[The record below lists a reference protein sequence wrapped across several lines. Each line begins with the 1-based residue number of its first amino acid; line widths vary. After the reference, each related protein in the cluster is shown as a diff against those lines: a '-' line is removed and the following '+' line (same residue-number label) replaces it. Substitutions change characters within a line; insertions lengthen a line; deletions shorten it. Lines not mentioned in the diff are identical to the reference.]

1 MIDDVFQAR
10 LERTTKLNMTCDK
23 SFDWIWWSKYDIH
36 FDEKNLVHRNVA
48 GSGEERAYIESLQ
61 IVDLK
66 FKQTYH
72 CKWEGIPTPLCHSWP
87 SEIKKSLRKGM
98 PVGTCTLEG
107 LKMRLR
113 SVLFSGRLLLRC
125 LLGGSSQLGPVV
137 RITPMY
143 FSHEVRP
150 FGKGSH
156 NPMFTGRKTITMVTN
171 HWT

>member
-72 CKWEGIPTPLCHSWP
+72 CKWERIPTPLCHSWP
-87 SEIKKSLRKGM
+87 SEIKKK
-98 PVGTCTLEG
+98 TKE
-107 LKMRLR
+107 KE
-113 SVLFSGRLLLRC
+113 C
-125 LLGGSSQLGPVV
+125 L
-137 RITPMY
+137 
-143 FSHEVRP
+143 
-150 FGKGSH
+150 
-156 NPMFTGRKTITMVTN
+156 
-171 HWT
+171 